1 MFDLCPPVGTHELIL
16 ESIDLNSPLFPF
28 PAVLKKDITTLYVA
42 ATRTDQE
49 ANNCGTLD
57 FGFVSD
63 PYFEQV
69 GKLSEPFTID
79 LATEDTLFE
88 FDLGEVIVE
97 ATGIKTDPI
106 IEFVKEPR

>member
-1 MFDLCPPVGTHELIL
+1 M
-16 ESIDLNSPLFPF
+16 
-28 PAVLKKDITTLYVA
+28 
-42 ATRTDQE
+42 
-49 ANNCGTLD
+49 
-57 FGFVSD
+57 SD